1 MSAIHTAPSLE
12 SHAPARAAK
21 GLRLLAWPIDP
32 ANPYTAE
39 LYTDM
44 GKDVEVD
51 AFSPGKM
58 RSRYDAWHVHWPEA
72 LLNIPHPARAAF
84 KLSSFL
90 AMIDLV
96 RMRGGKIVW
105 TVHNLRAH
113 EGLHPRLEAIFWRRF
128 VPRVDGVISLS
139 RTGLALAC
147 ERFHRLRYL
156 PAAVIPHGHY
166 RHQYPPCEVDARK
179 ALGIAADARVILF
192 FGEVRAYK
200 NVEALVAAFAQV
212 HGPNAVLLVA
222 GRPRDSALAAAISRQ
237 AAADSRVRLSLGF
250 IDRADVSK
258 YFAAADLVVLPYR
271 QILNSGA
278 ALLALSFNRPVL
290 VPGLGSMYDL
300 QEDFGPGW
308 VQTFSSELDPAA
320 LEQALEWAA
329 EPRPSICPMPDRYRW
344 TSIRTETVRFYREV
358 IAAS

>member
-1 MSAIHTAPSLE
+1 
-12 SHAPARAAK
+12 
-21 GLRLLAWPIDP
+21 
-32 ANPYTAE
+32 
-39 LYTDM
+39 
-44 GKDVEVD
+44 
-51 AFSPGKM
+51 
-58 RSRYDAWHVHWPEA
+58 
-72 LLNIPHPARAAF
+72 
-84 KLSSFL
+84 
-90 AMIDLV
+90 MIDLV

-128 VPRVDGVISLS
+128 IPRVDGVISLS
-139 RTGLALAC
+139 RTGLAMAS

-166 RHQYPPCEVDARK
+166 RHQYPPCEVDSRQ

-200 NVEALVAAFAQV
+200 NVEALVAAFAQA

-222 GRPRDSALAAAISRQ
+222 GRPRDPALAAAISRQ
-237 AAADSRVRLSLGF
+237 AAADSRVRLSFGF

-308 VQTFSSELDPAA
+308 VQTFSSDLDSAS
-320 LEQALEWAA
+320 LEQALTWAA
-329 EPRPSICPMPDRYRW
+329 EPRPAICPMPDRYRW
-344 TSIRTETVRFYREV
+344 TSIRAETVRFYREV